1 LAEPVTAA
9 LLGVFFLNESLSP
22 LSGVGMGLVFAGLV
36 ILSISRPVKK
46 IA

>member
-1 LAEPVTAA
+1 
-9 LLGVFFLNESLSP
+9 

-36 ILSISRPVKK
+36 ILSISKPAKK